1 MEASTHQEE
10 DFVPAGLEDEVEST
24 PDALTTLTRLAFGL
38 AGMLVHLLGEAVRSL
53 SSDAGPPDG
62 EPGSPRDIKPF
73 APALEAL
80 TLDAER
86 RLVEG
91 ALTAVRWTAP
101 GVAFVRSLPP
111 VSWSLARI
119 RTFWESLEAEGHD
132 EAAES
137 RRLADA
143 FVTSLLRSVTIAV
156 LERLDVDEVVRRVDI
171 QKVIDRV
178 DVDAIVARVDVQRVV
193 AGLDLDALVGQVDI
207 QRVVAGLDLDA
218 IVAQVDLNAVVERVD
233 LPRVTEQV
241 FDEVDLGQVIRES
254 TGSISGETVDALRY
268 QGMNLDRSLSRIVD
282 RMLLRKRRAD
292 GTTSAP
298 EGDGQVVEPPP

>member
-1 MEASTHQEE
+1 MEASTHQQEAPVHAVL
-10 DFVPAGLEDEVEST
+10 DHEVEPSA
-24 PDALTTLTRLAFGL
+24 DALTTLTRLAFGL
-38 AGMLVHLLGEAVRSL
+38 AGMVVHLLGEVFRSL
-53 SSDAGPPDG
+53 TSD
-62 EPGSPRDIKPF
+62 EETGSPREIEPF

-86 RLVEG
+86 RLVDL
-91 ALTAVRWTAP
+91 ALTVGRWTVPA
-101 GVAFVRSLPP
+101 VAFVRALPP
-111 VSWSLARI
+111 VSWSLARF
-119 RTFWESLEAEGHD
+119 RTFWDSLDAQGQAEAEQ
-132 EAAES
+132 S
-137 RRLADA
+137 RRLADE
-143 FVTSLLRSVTIAV
+143 FVTALLRSVTIAV
-156 LERLDVDEVVRRVDI
+156 LERLDVDEVVRRVDM
-171 QKVIDRV
+171 QKVLDRL

-193 AGLDLDALVGQVDI
+193 AGLDLDAIVAGVDI

-218 IVAQVDLNAVVERVD
+218 IVAQVDLNAVIERVD
-233 LPRVTEQV
+233 LPKVTEQV

-292 GTTSAP
+292 VATSPP